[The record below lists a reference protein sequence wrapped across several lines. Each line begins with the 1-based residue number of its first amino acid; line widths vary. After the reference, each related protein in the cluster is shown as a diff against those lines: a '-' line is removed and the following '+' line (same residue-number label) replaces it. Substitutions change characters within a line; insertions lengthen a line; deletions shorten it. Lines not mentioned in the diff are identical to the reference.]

1 MQCLRCLASGFT
13 FKPMKPNVTQEQGKS
28 LGAGLRTARE
38 LRKLSLRQVEEG
50 TGVSNAYL
58 SQLENDKIKKPS
70 PHFLH
75 KLAALY
81 DIEYEVLMEAAGYFT
96 KRENAGARTLAG
108 AALRSLGKLTS
119 EEEEQLADYL
129 AYLRSKQK

>member
-1 MQCLRCLASGFT
+1 M

-38 LRKLSLRQVEEG
+38 LRKLSLREVEEA
-50 TGVSNAYL
+50 TGISNAYL

-75 KLAALY
+75 KLASLY
-81 DIEYEVLMEAAGYFT
+81 GISYELLMEAVGYVQR
-96 KRENAGARTLAG
+96 KPVGGPKTLAG
-108 AALRSLGKLTS
+108 AALFS
-119 EEEEQLADYL
+119 EKE
-129 AYLRSKQK
+129 

>member
-1 MQCLRCLASGFT
+1 MNTNLKQG
-13 FKPMKPNVTQEQGKS
+13 EGKS

-38 LRKLSLRQVEEG
+38 LRKLSLREVEEAA
-50 TGVSNAYL
+50 GVSNAYL

-81 DIEYEVLMEAAGYFT
+81 DIEYEVLMEAAGYV
-96 KRENAGARTLAG
+96 KRREGEGARTLAG
-108 AALRSLGKLTS
+108 AALRSLGKLTA
-119 EEEEQLADYL
+119 EEEEQMADYL
-129 AYLRSKQK
+129 AYLRSKRR

>member
-1 MQCLRCLASGFT
+1 
-13 FKPMKPNVTQEQGKS
+13 MKPNVTAEPGKS

-38 LRKLSLRQVEEG
+38 LRKLSLRQVEEA

-81 DIEYEVLMEAAGYFT
+81 DIGYEVLMEAAGYVK
-96 KRENAGARTLAG
+96 KREGAGTKTLAG
-108 AALRSLGKLTS
+108 AALRSLGKLTP